1 MSTLLLQLVGPMQSW
16 GTQSR
21 FSVRDTGLEPSKSGV
36 VGLLASALGRSRSAE
51 IADLVGLRL
60 GVRVDREGR
69 MEKDFHTTG
78 GFRQNAPEAAR
89 VRVLK
94 ADGQYQPAKRSAVLS
109 TRFYL
114 ADAAFLVGLE
124 GSIEVLRPLHNA
136 LADPVW
142 PLFLGRKAFPPSL
155 PVWLP
160 DGLCEAQSLEAVLR
174 GYPRIAPARDQAE
187 SLIRMVLEDP
197 TGEAVRVDQPISFAA
212 RRFAQRRVTTGWIP
226 SADIPERK
234 EQ

>member
-1 MSTLLLQLVGPMQSW
+1 MSTLLLQLIGPMQSW

-36 VGLLASALGRSRSAE
+36 VGLLASALGRSRRAK
-51 IADLVGLRL
+51 IADVADLRL

-78 GFRQNAPEAAR
+78 GFRQNAPEEAS

-94 ADGQYQPAKRSAVLS
+94 ANGKYPCAKKSAVLS

-124 GSIEVLRPLHNA
+124 GSPDVLRILHHS
-136 LADPVW
+136 LSHPVW
-142 PLFLGRKAFPPSL
+142 TPFLGRKAFPPSA

-160 DGLCEAQSLEAVLR
+160 DGLREAQSLKEALR
-174 GYPRIAPARDQAE
+174 GYPRIARARGQAE
-187 SLIRMVLEDP
+187 GPVRMVLEDP
-197 TGEAVRVDQPISFAA
+197 TGETVRIDQPISFAT
-212 RRFAQRRVTTGWIP
+212 RRFTRRRVSTDWIL
-226 SADIPERK
+226 SADILERK
-234 EQ
+234 E

>member
-36 VGLLASALGRSRSAE
+36 VGVLASALGRSRSAE
-51 IADLVGLRL
+51 ITDLAALRL
-60 GVRVDREGR
+60 GIRVDREGR
-69 MEKDFHTTG
+69 MEKDYHTTG
-78 GFRQNAPEAAR
+78 GQRKSTPGATGVMRASGKISYN
-89 VRVLK
+89 
-94 ADGQYQPAKRSAVLS
+94 AVLS

-124 GSIEVLRPLHNA
+124 GSLDVLRPLYYA

-142 PLFLGRKAFPPSL
+142 PLFLGRKAFPPGV

-160 DGLCEAQSLEAVLR
+160 DGLVATQSLEEVLR
-174 GYPRIAPARDQAE
+174 GYPRIYPTRGQAE
-187 SLIRMVLEDP
+187 DPIRLVLEDP
-197 TGEAVRVDQPISFAA
+197 SGEAVRIDQPISFAA
-212 RRFAQRRVTTGWIP
+212 RRFAQRRVTTDWIP

>member
-21 FSVRDTGLEPSKSGV
+21 FSIRDTGLEPSKSGI
-36 VGLLASALGRSRSAE
+36 VGLLAAASGRPRSAE
-51 IADLVGLRL
+51 LTDLVSLRL

-78 GFRQNAPEAAR
+78 GFRENAPEAPR

-94 ADGQYQPAKRSAVLS
+94 ASGRYGKAKESAVIS

-124 GSIEVLRPLHNA
+124 GILDVLQPLFLR

-142 PLFLGRKAFPPSL
+142 PLFLGRKAFPPGL

-160 DGLCEAQSLEAVLR
+160 DGLWKTQGLEEALR
-174 GYPRIAPARDQAE
+174 SYPRIAQTRDGSE
-187 SLIRMVLEDP
+187 HDIRMVLDDSA
-197 TGEAVRVDQPISFAA
+197 GEAVRIDQPVSFET
-212 RRFAQRRVTTGWIP
+212 RRFAQRRVRTDWIP
-226 SADIPERK
+226 SADIPDRREW
-234 EQ
+234 

>member
-1 MSTLLLQLVGPMQSW
+1 MSTLLLQLIGPMQSW

-94 ADGQYQPAKRSAVLS
+94 ADGKYPPAKSSAVLS
-109 TRFYL
+109 IRFYL
-114 ADAAFLVGLE
+114 ADAAFLAGLE
-124 GSIEVLRPLHNA
+124 GSLDVLCSLHEG
-136 LADPVW
+136 LANPVW

-160 DGLCEAQSLEAVLR
+160 DGLRETQGLEEALR

-187 SLIRMVLEDP
+187 GPVRVVLEDP

-226 SADIPERK
+226 SAAIPERK